1 MPETAN
7 EIVTKLALVT
17 ATDTSRGAS
26 ILPLD
31 LNAAIFVLDAS
42 IEYVVKQLY
51 IFGMHLCTC
60 YSSIAEMN
68 PELLQ
73 QVEFVNVH
81 K

>member
-31 LNAAIFVLDAS
+31 LNAAIFVLNAS
-42 IEYVVKQLY
+42 IEYVVK
-51 IFGMHLCTC
+51 HLCMLCTFTC

-68 PELLQ
+68 PGLLQ
-73 QVEFVNVH
+73 QDEFVNVC